1 MDAKPKQERQKKPKQ
16 TWESQAFK
24 NGYSQALIESDTTG
38 SLKKYWDWWK
48 AYYVK
53 FGEAPT
59 QDLVDRKMDETDWYK
74 ERTSSQEK
82 AALQRVQF
90 PEDYKAAVEIL
101 KTGIRDTFDNLGIE
115 YTDTDLNEI
124 ANEAKLNG
132 WTNDQIKQNV
142 VPKIEQQIS
151 AGKNLRGE
159 AGNFQT
165 DLMRWAKTNG
175 IALTNEAAAAF
186 ISRGATGAQSL
197 EDAKQELRDTYLV
210 GAYPAWADKIK
221 EGYDPS
227 VLAAP
232 YKTTAENLLELG
244 ENQLGMND
252 QLMQKAMQGVGADG
266 KPAVVPIWEFEK
278 QVRADPR
285 WQKTD
290 NAYKTYTDVGTDIL
304 RMFGFR

>member
-1 MDAKPKQERQKKPKQ
+1 MAAKPKPKKPAENW
-16 TWESQAFK
+16 TTQAFK
-24 NGYSQALIESDTTG
+24 NGYNKALIDSDSTG
-38 SLKKYWDWWK
+38 SLKEFWDWWRSEFK
-48 AYYVK
+48 KY
-53 FGEAPT
+53 GEAPT
-59 QDLVDRKMDETDWYK
+59 QDAVDRRMDQTKWYADRTAAQ
-74 ERTSSQEK
+74 ER
-82 AALQRVQF
+82 AALQEIEN
-90 PEDYKAAVEIL
+90 PEDFKASVEIVKSSL
-101 KTGIRDTFDNLGIE
+101 RETLDSLGIE
-115 YTDTDLNEI
+115 YDDAYLNQV
-124 ANEAKLNG
+124 ARDSKVNG
-132 WTNDQIKQNV
+132 WSPDQIKQFV
-142 VPKIEQQIS
+142 VPRIEEQVK
-151 AGKNLRGE
+151 AGTDLRGK
-159 AGNFQT
+159 AGDYQAE
-165 DLMRWAKTNG
+165 LMKWSKANG

-197 EDAKQELRDTYLV
+197 DDAKQELRETYLV
-210 GAYPAWADKIK
+210 GAYPAWSDKIR

-244 ENQLGMND
+244 ENQLSLND